1 LEKGAI
7 VVNKKDAGEFK
18 KRLIE
23 LRTKVSDEMRQIGG
37 GSLKQSQRDASG
49 DLSAYTFHMADVAS
63 DSFERELSWDRA
75 SVEQKVLFSID
86 DALKKI
92 DDGIYGQCEACEK
105 KINKERLKAI
115 PYAKLCRNCKEAYEK
130 SKKTV

>member
-1 LEKGAI
+1 
-7 VVNKKDAGEFK
+7 VNKKDANEFK
-18 KRLIE
+18 KRLVD

-92 DDGIYGQCEACEK
+92 EDGTYGQCEACPK
-105 KINKERLKAI
+105 KISKERLKAI
-115 PYAKLCRNCKEAYEK
+115 PYAKFCRSCKEKIEQK
-130 SKKTV
+130 R

>member
-1 LEKGAI
+1 M
-7 VVNKKDAGEFK
+7 NKKDAGEFK
-18 KRLIE
+18 KRLVG
-23 LRTKVSDEMRQIGG
+23 LRTKVTDEIRQIGG
-37 GSLKQSQRDASG
+37 GTLKQSQRDASG

-92 DDGIYGQCEACEK
+92 DDGTYGQCEECEK

-115 PYAKLCRNCKEAYEK
+115 PHAKFCRSCKETHEK
-130 SKKTV
+130 NKKSI

>member
-1 LEKGAI
+1 M
-7 VVNKKDAGEFK
+7 VNKKDAGEFK

>member
-1 LEKGAI
+1 M
-7 VVNKKDAGEFK
+7 NKNDAGDFK
-18 KRLIE
+18 KRLVN

-37 GSLKQSQRDASG
+37 GTLKQSQRDASG

-92 DDGIYGQCEACEK
+92 DDGIYGKCEGCEK

-115 PYAKLCRNCKEAYEK
+115 PYAKLCRSCKEDIEK
-130 SKKTV
+130 NKKTS

>member
-1 LEKGAI
+1 M
-7 VVNKKDAGEFK
+7 NKKDASDFK
-18 KRLIE
+18 KRLVD

-75 SVEQKVLFSID
+75 SVEQKVLFCID

-92 DDGIYGQCEACEK
+92 DDGVYGLCECCKK

-115 PYAKLCRNCKEAYEK
+115 PYAKFCRTCKEQHEQ
-130 SKKTV
+130 KK

>member
-1 LEKGAI
+1 MILEKGAI
-7 VVNKKDAGEFK
+7 EVNKKDVGDFK
-18 KRLIE
+18 KRLVD

-49 DLSAYTFHMADVAS
+49 DLSAYTFHMADIAS

-75 SVEQKVLFSID
+75 SVEQKVLFCID

-92 DDGIYGQCEACEK
+92 KDGAYGNCESCKK

-115 PYAKLCRNCKEAYEK
+115 PYAIFCCSCKEELEK
-130 SKKTV
+130 NK

>member
-1 LEKGAI
+1 VDK
-7 VVNKKDAGEFK
+7 NDAGDFK
-18 KRLIE
+18 KRLVS

-63 DSFERELSWDRA
+63 DSFDRELSWDRA

-92 DDGIYGQCEACEK
+92 DDGVYGQCEGCEK

-115 PYAKLCRNCKEAYEK
+115 PYVKLCRSCKEDFEK
-130 SKKTV
+130 KKKGI

>member
-1 LEKGAI
+1 
-7 VVNKKDAGEFK
+7 VNKKDSSEFK
-18 KRLIE
+18 KRLID

-75 SVEQKVLFSID
+75 SVEQKVLYCID
-86 DALKKI
+86 EALKKI
-92 DDGIYGQCEACEK
+92 EDGLYGQCEGCQK

-115 PYAKLCRNCKEAYEK
+115 PYAKFCRSCKEQTEQK
-130 SKKTV
+130 R

>member
-1 LEKGAI
+1 M
-7 VVNKKDAGEFK
+7 NKKDAGEFK
-18 KRLIE
+18 KRLID
-23 LRTKVSDEMRQIGG
+23 LRNKVTDEMRQIGG

-86 DALKKI
+86 DALKKL
-92 DDGIYGQCEACEK
+92 DDGGYGQCESCDK

-115 PYAKLCRNCKEAYEK
+115 PYAKLCRNCKETFEK
-130 SKKTV
+130 NKKSV

>member
-1 LEKGAI
+1 VAKGAI
-7 VVNKKDAGEFK
+7 VVDKKDAGEFK
-18 KRLIE
+18 KRLVD
-23 LRTKVSDEMRQIGG
+23 LRTKISDEIRQIGG
-37 GSLKQSQRDASG
+37 GTLKQSQRDASG

-63 DSFERELSWDRA
+63 DSFERERSWDRA

-92 DDGIYGQCEACEK
+92 DDGIYGQCEGCEK

-115 PYAKLCRNCKEAYEK
+115 PYAKFCRSCKEGFEK
-130 SKKTV
+130 SNKTI

>member
-1 LEKGAI
+1 M
-7 VVNKKDAGEFK
+7 NKNDVGDFK
-18 KRLIE
+18 KRLIN
-23 LRTKVSDEMRQIGG
+23 LRAKVSEEIRQIGG

-49 DLSAYTFHMADVAS
+49 DLSAYTFHMADIAS
-63 DSFERELSWDRA
+63 DSFDRELSWDRA

-92 DDGIYGQCEACEK
+92 DDGVYGQCESCEK

-115 PYAKLCRNCKEAYEK
+115 PYAKLCRDCKENLEK
-130 SKKTV
+130 KKKTI

>member
-1 LEKGAI
+1 MEKGANK
-7 VVNKKDAGEFK
+7 VNKKDAGEFK
-18 KRLIE
+18 KRLVD
-23 LRTKVSDEMRQIGG
+23 LRNKVADEMRQIGG

-63 DSFERELSWDRA
+63 DSFDRELSWDRA

-92 DDGIYGQCEACEK
+92 NDGVYGQCEGCDK

-115 PYAKLCRNCKEAYEK
+115 PYAKLCRSCKELYEK
-130 SKKTV
+130 NKPSS